1 MGLKGYSNW
10 KDLVF
15 PDGTVSTDY
24 KVRLT
29 PDYPY
34 IIVKSKK
41 KSNNQKRWGQATSKR
56 KKFKTSIL

>member
-34 IIVKSKK
+34 IILL
-41 KSNNQKRWGQATSKR
+41 
-56 KKFKTSIL
+56 F